1 MNSAN
6 ANFRFLQARSDL
18 PTGSIT
24 AQMDS
29 QAHQNKFV
37 LPDSIL
43 FSLLPIPFAQ
53 IHVPV
58 DHLTHFYHSLTLA
71 SHHQA
76 TETLPKNTFFKTIHS
91 PRQSFPLSNRRLSA
105 SDSRRTIIKPF
116 Q

>member
-29 QAHQNKFV
+29 RAHQNKFV

-58 DHLTHFYHSLTLA
+58 DHLTHFYHSFTLA

-76 TETLPKNTFFKTIHS
+76 TENFAKEYLFQNHSFTSAVVPTF
-91 PRQSFPLSNRRLSA
+91 
-105 SDSRRTIIKPF
+105 
-116 Q
+116 